1 MQAPFAFRLCPTM
14 TPPPI
19 AREPQPAPDD
29 VSACAV
35 KKRSTV
41 GFIEGAS
48 PNRANSEKIGTIT
61 TISHCRV
68 LKLRREMS
76 MKLKTITLASIL
88 LLSGSLAYA
97 QSGGSGAGS
106 SAGGSSTSGGQA
118 ASSTTTGNS
127 MNGST
132 TGNNGPSEGPSSANG
147 NASSGPPSNANPSGA
162 MSGPN
167 TGSGNSGSGS
177 GMGR

>member
-1 MQAPFAFRLCPTM
+1 MQARFAFRLCSTM
-14 TPPPI
+14 TMPPMG
-19 AREPQPAPDD
+19 REPQPAPDD

-41 GFIEGAS
+41 GFIEGGLVS
-48 PNRANSEKIGTIT
+48 LDKANSAKIGTIT
-61 TISHCRV
+61 TVSHCRV

-88 LLSGSLAYA
+88 LLAGSLAYA

-118 ASSTTTGNS
+118 ASSTTTGSS

-132 TGNNGPSEGPSSANG
+132 TGNNGP
-147 NASSGPPSNANPSGA
+147 
-162 MSGPN
+162 
-167 TGSGNSGSGS
+167 
-177 GMGR
+177 